1 MAQNVRTAM
10 SGDPITVDEGAAL
23 IDGARLMAE
32 HAVGDVLVCDG
43 GSLVGILTDRDV
55 VVRGV
60 ARGADPINTTVGE
73 ACTRELTGVEADQS
87 VDEALA
93 LMRESAL
100 RRLPVVEDDRPIGV
114 IALGDLA
121 VQRDEDSVLGEISA
135 APPNDI

>member
-10 SGDPITVDEGAAL
+10 SGDPITVEERAAL

-32 HAVGDVLVCDG
+32 HDVGDVLVCDG
-43 GSLVGILTDRDV
+43 GALVGILTDRDLA
-55 VVRGV
+55 VRGV
-60 ARGADPINTTVGE
+60 ARGADPINTPVGE
-73 ACTRELTGVEADQS
+73 VCTRELTVVEADQS

-93 LMRESAL
+93 LMREQAL
-100 RRLPVVEDDRPIGV
+100 RRLPVVEDGRPIGV

-121 VQRDEDSVLGEISA
+121 VQRDEDSVLGEISS